1 MFSKF
6 TKTLNV
12 KNQTTKIF
20 KMEKNGETFHTY
32 CTTIMNHWY
41 LVKFKHKRNII
52 WSDILLIK
60 PFFFLQ
66 RNAIINQEI
75 LPCQLFQE
83 IGQQNYKYIEIKD
96 EGQGNKTSIINGNI
110 CLFPYFNNFCAC
122 TLSDNRYITGS
133 ILYKHRRK

>member
-20 KMEKNGETFHTY
+20 KMEKNEETFHTY
-32 CTTIMNHWY
+32 CTTIMNHRY
-41 LVKFKHKRNII
+41 LVKFKHKRNVFY
-52 WSDILLIK
+52 LIQYITDK
-60 PFFFLQ
+60 TIFFLQ

-83 IGQQNYKYIEIKD
+83 IGQQN
-96 EGQGNKTSIINGNI
+96 
-110 CLFPYFNNFCAC
+110 
-122 TLSDNRYITGS
+122 
-133 ILYKHRRK
+133 